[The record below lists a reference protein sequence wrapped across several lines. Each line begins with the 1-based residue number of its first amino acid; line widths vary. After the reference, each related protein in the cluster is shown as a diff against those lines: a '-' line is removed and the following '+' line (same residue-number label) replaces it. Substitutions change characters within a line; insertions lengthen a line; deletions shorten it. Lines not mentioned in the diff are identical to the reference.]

1 MYIYIYMSSSCG
13 WLRNPVDDYY
23 SRQHNSTVSYQ
34 LGFMVDTV
42 EEILHQLATGNYE
55 TLSNY

>member
-1 MYIYIYMSSSCG
+1 MSSSCG